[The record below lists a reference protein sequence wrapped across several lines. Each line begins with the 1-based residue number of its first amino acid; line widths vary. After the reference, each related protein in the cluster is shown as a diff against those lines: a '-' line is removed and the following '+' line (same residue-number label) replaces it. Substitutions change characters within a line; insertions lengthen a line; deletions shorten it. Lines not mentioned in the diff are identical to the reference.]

1 MSRSTIQLSEQGKRD
16 NCPKPQL
23 GRNEAGVLTYWVKPI
38 GQPAA
43 LRIRLEGLKGFF
55 KKPEG

>member
-1 MSRSTIQLSEQGKRD
+1 MSRSTIQLSEEGERH
-16 NCPKPQL
+16 NCPEPQL
-23 GRNEAGVLTYWVKPI
+23 GRNEAGELAYWVKPI